1 MKNLS
6 LNLVLAAL
14 FLTLS
19 LVCGQEEEDAQ
30 SINPDVCGLT
40 AKKAKIVLQREKRHA
55 SSQVAG
61 DQREWGWLVLTV
73 TEDGFASSGSLINS
87 QWVLS
92 RALFSK
98 YKA

>member
-14 FLTLS
+14 FLNLS
-19 LVCGQEEEDAQ
+19 LVCGQDEDDST

-40 AKKAKIVLQREKRHA
+40 SKKAALVLQTREKRYA
-55 SSQVAG
+55 SSQAASN
-61 DQREWGWLVLTV
+61 QRDWGWQVFLVDKDNTYI
-73 TEDGFASSGSLINS
+73 SGSLINS

-92 RALFSK
+92 FAHESE
-98 YKA
+98 

>member
-19 LVCGQEEEDAQ
+19 LVCGQEEEDAR
-30 SINPDVCGLT
+30 SINPNVCGLT
-40 AKKAKIVLQREKRHA
+40 AKKAKMGLQREKRFA

-73 TEDGFASSGSLINS
+73 SEKSTSSGSLINS

-92 RALFSK
+92 RAYKSK